1 MATKKVAAKKSAP
14 KKAAKKAPAKKA
26 PAKKKAAPKKSAL
39 ELLAAAGVIHPD
51 HVAKHDPKK
60 LKKLSPAEVATLIKI
75 RKKLGPLTSSEE
87 PLSPNFPV

>member
-14 KKAAKKAPAKKA
+14 KKAAKKAPAKKKVA
-26 PAKKKAAPKKSAL
+26 LKKSPL